1 MSFYIP
7 LFLFCISSTITPGP
21 NNLMLLI
28 SSIRFGVR
36 KTLSHYLGVCL
47 GFPFMVLIIGLGLES
62 IFVSH
67 PRLHTVIKVVGGIYM
82 LWLAFKIIL
91 SSNFDDEK
99 SSEPL
104 SFIQAALFQWINPK
118 AWIMAIG
125 VVSTYTVVS
134 TDMSLLL
141 QVIIITVIY
150 MIVSFLC
157 TGFWL
162 FGGSS
167 VKRILNNENHLRV
180 FNLILGLLLILSI
193 VLMIFE

>member
-47 GFPFMVLIIGLGLES
+47 GFPFMVLIIGIGLES
-62 IFVSH
+62 IFINH
-67 PRLHTVIKVVGGIYM
+67 PTLHTVIKVVGGVYM

-104 SFIQAALFQWINPK
+104 SFTQAALFQWINPK

-125 VVSTYTVVS
+125 VISTYTVVS
-134 TDMSLLL
+134 TNMSLLL
-141 QVIIITVIY
+141 
-150 MIVSFLC
+150 
-157 TGFWL
+157 
-162 FGGSS
+162 
-167 VKRILNNENHLRV
+167 
-180 FNLILGLLLILSI
+180 
-193 VLMIFE
+193 

>member
-1 MSFYIP
+1 
-7 LFLFCISSTITPGP
+7 
-21 NNLMLLI
+21 
-28 SSIRFGVR
+28 
-36 KTLSHYLGVCL
+36 
-47 GFPFMVLIIGLGLES
+47 
-62 IFVSH
+62 
-67 PRLHTVIKVVGGIYM
+67 M

-104 SFIQAALFQWINPK
+104 SFTQAALFQWINPK

-125 VVSTYTVVS
+125 VISTYTVVS

-167 VKRILNNENHLRV
+167 VKRILNNENGLRV
-180 FNLILGLLLILSI
+180 FKLILGLLLILSI

>member
-1 MSFYIP
+1 MSFYVP

-21 NNLMLLI
+21 NNMMLLI

-62 IFVSH
+62 IFINH
-67 PRLHTVIKVVGGIYM
+67 PTLHTVIKVVGGVYM

-99 SSEPL
+99 AVSRY
-104 SFIQAALFQWINPK
+104 FTQAALFQWINPK

-134 TDMSLLL
+134 TDMSLLP
-141 QVIIITVIY
+141 QVLIIQ
-150 MIVSFLC
+150 
-157 TGFWL
+157 L
-162 FGGSS
+162 F
-167 VKRILNNENHLRV
+167 I
-180 FNLILGLLLILSI
+180 
-193 VLMIFE
+193 

>member
-1 MSFYIP
+1 
-7 LFLFCISSTITPGP
+7 
-21 NNLMLLI
+21 
-28 SSIRFGVR
+28 
-36 KTLSHYLGVCL
+36 
-47 GFPFMVLIIGLGLES
+47 MVLIIGIGLES
-62 IFVSH
+62 IFINH
-67 PRLHTVIKVVGGIYM
+67 LTLHTVIKVVGGVYM

-104 SFIQAALFQWINPK
+104 SFTQAALFQWINPK

-125 VVSTYTVVS
+125 VISTYTVVS

-180 FNLILGLLLILSI
+180 FKLILGLLLILSI

>member
-28 SSIRFGVR
+28 SSIRIWCEKDIISLFR
-36 KTLSHYLGVCL
+36 SLSWLS
-47 GFPFMVLIIGLGLES
+47 FMVLIIGIGLES
-62 IFVSH
+62 IFINH
-67 PRLHTVIKVVGGIYM
+67 LTLHTVIKVVGGVYM

-104 SFIQAALFQWINPK
+104 SFTQAALFQWINPK

-125 VVSTYTVVS
+125 VISTYTVVS

-180 FNLILGLLLILSI
+180 FKLILGLLLILSI